1 MDLKGLSDMQLD
13 ALREIGNMGAAT
25 AATALNSLVKRRV
38 EISVPSIEVVPLEEL
53 PSYFGGESELITGVF
68 LHLFGKIPG
77 SVLLV
82 FRRDDG
88 LRLVDMLMGKPD
100 GSTKTLSGLDLSAFL
115 ESGNILVGSYLTAIG
130 NFFSTKFIPSTP
142 SIVFNIAGVIVD
154 FIQMSVEQKV
164 SHAIVVGTEFEV
176 EGKRIK
182 GEFVM
187 LVGDKS
193 LEEMLERLDSKIAE
207 PKAASAKKPAKK
219 KATKKKA
226 KKSAKKKAKKKK

>member
-1 MDLKGLSDMQLD
+1 MQLD

-25 AATALNSLVKRRV
+25 AGTALNQLVKRRV
-38 EISVPSIEVVPLEEL
+38 NISVPSIDVVPLEEL

-82 FRRDDG
+82 FKRDDG
-88 LRLVDMLMGKPD
+88 LRLVDMLMGKQS
-100 GSTKTLSGLDLSAFL
+100 GSTKTLAGLDLSAFL

-176 EGKRIK
+176 EGKSIK

-187 LVGDKS
+187 LVGDRS
-193 LEEMLERLDSKIAE
+193 LEEMLERLDSKISE
-207 PKAASAKKPAKK
+207 PKAKRPK
-219 KATKKKA
+219 KAAKA
-226 KKSAKKKAKKKK
+226 GAKKKAKKKPITKKKQIKKK